1 MKLRGDPHTCA
12 YHASPR
18 PEVGEYGMHRPRSA
32 PPLLLGYELSAVA
45 GSDYWLLA
53 GFVIGA
59 LLGVGVVGL
68 LWLTFERRGPL

>member
-1 MKLRGDPHTCA
+1 
-12 YHASPR
+12 
-18 PEVGEYGMHRPRSA
+18 MHRPRSA